1 MDIENSIALVSLSI
15 FLLMTFS
22 LIVMIWYGRSNKL
35 IYLVIPLV
43 LWLSVS
49 TYSTIQGL
57 LGYPVLAKDIPE
69 GNIYLSHTVGK
80 DQEWLYFWLIDIN
93 TYVPKAYKIVYTEE
107 GEKLLAEA
115 KEKSGLGNPQ
125 GLKLQLGSSEQE
137 TEKQITIYNFNKLEG
152 IIK

>member
-93 TYVPKAYKIVYTEE
+93 TYVPKAYKIVSTEE